1 MRRALD
7 GGLDGVLLT
16 GGSGGA
22 IHDMGNMGVLAAG
35 KRLPSSIFEFLFGG
49 GGNEQACHF
58 VGEEFEKKSS

>member
-22 IHDMGNMGVLAAG
+22 IHDMGNMGVLTAG
-35 KRLPSSIFEFLFGG
+35 KRLPSSIIEFLFWG
-49 GGNEQACHF
+49 GGNEQA
-58 VGEEFEKKSS
+58 